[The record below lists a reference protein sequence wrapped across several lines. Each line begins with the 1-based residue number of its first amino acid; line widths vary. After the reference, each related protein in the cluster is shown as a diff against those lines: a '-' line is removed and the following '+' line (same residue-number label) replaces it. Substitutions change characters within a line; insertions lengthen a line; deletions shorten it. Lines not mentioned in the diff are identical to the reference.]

1 MLSYPFSPAA
11 PADSVMRS
19 ELVKEMLKKIDYEAL
34 KSSASDLSIQHLN
47 ESEYLTLPTNLED
60 CDELFFRMIHHLLF
74 EIHVIEGNLVCPQS
88 GVIPS
93 SL

>member
-1 MLSYPFSPAA
+1 
-11 PADSVMRS
+11 MRS

-34 KSSASDLSIQHLN
+34 KSSASDLSIQNLN
-47 ESEYLTLPTNLED
+47 EYLTLPTNLED
-60 CDELFFRMIHHLLF
+60 CDEIFFRMIHHLLF

-88 GVIPS
+88 GVILS